1 MPAFDLNSIWTSAGG
16 GAAAVIVGLI
26 FGFLQS
32 VIPGIPS
39 TGTVRN
45 WVLAILSA
53 GLVVLAAF
61 ASGAT
66 PDAGN
71 VFAAF
76 LTFLGVYLAATAAS
90 VGGTAVAVRTA
101 GGTAVRKT

>member
-1 MPAFDLNSIWTSAGG
+1 MPAFDLQSIWTAA
-16 GAAAVIVGLI
+16 GAAAAAVVVGLI

-53 GLVVLAAF
+53 GLVILAAL
-61 ASGAT
+61 ASGAK
-66 PDAGN
+66 PEAGN

-76 LTFLGVYLAATAAS
+76 LTFLGVYLAATTAA
-90 VGGTAVAVRTA
+90 A
-101 GGTAVRKT
+101 GGTAVGVRSAGGTPTK